1 MIAKMDKY
9 YFVVL
14 RKQHEDFLSRLQELG
29 LVDVTTTG
37 WEPAEGDRELMTSIE
52 KHRAAVSTLRRALSE
67 GKWTGGKAFG
77 SGAEAFDKYQAAQS
91 EVSALSAERSRLLK
105 AAEEAAPW
113 GDFDPEKVQKLKND
127 GIVLR
132 FFSVYDSDFAKK
144 SEQWASEY
152 TVEPINS
159 VDGVTYFAVVASPE
173 QDVAIDAQEYKSLT
187 MTAAQ
192 AEAGARK
199 LEDEIEGWDKVFADA
214 AASVDAI
221 ERDAEELT
229 DRLNLTRAAE
239 CGRSEADGEL
249 VVMEAWAE
257 TSTAQ
262 TVTAMLEE
270 YPDVIYIKED
280 PTPED
285 DTPVKLHNN
294 RFASLFELIGSM
306 YALPKYGTVDLTPFF
321 APFYMLFFA
330 ICLNDAGYGAIIF
343 LAGLFLLLKGGASMK
358 RPAKLSMICGG
369 ATVLFGLYTGSLFGM
384 SLPELLGYP
393 DTAHSPFLDFQNQ
406 FFSIALAIGV
416 IQILLGMFINIC
428 MTTRLF
434 GLRYA
439 LGTLGWFLLLV
450 SGCLAAALPM
460 LNEAWT
466 IPWFSTSSPAFYAVC
481 CISLVL
487 MLFFNSPGKNLFINF
502 GSGLWNTYNNV
513 TGLLSDVLSYIRLFA
528 IGLSGGVLALVFNR
542 LALGLTGLDAGF
554 ADSSVVAIVA
564 KIVGASVILLIGHG
578 INLFMSSIS
587 SFVHPMRLTFVEFFK
602 NAGFEMTS
610 RSFEPLKKVKE

>member
-1 MIAKMDKY
+1 MIARMDKY

-14 RKQHEDFLSRLQELG
+14 GRQHEDFLSQLQNLG

-37 WEPAEGDRELMTSIE
+37 WEPSERDRELMTSIE
-52 KHRAAVSTLRRALSE
+52 KHRTAVSTLRRALSE

-77 SGAEAFDKYQAAQS
+77 SGVEAFDKYQAAQS
-91 EVSALSAERSRLLK
+91 AVSGLAAEQARLLK
-105 AAEEAAPW
+105 VSEEAAPW
-113 GDFDPEKVQKLKND
+113 GDFDPVMVLKLLYD

-132 FFSVYDSDFAKK
+132 FFSAYDSDFAKK
-144 SEQWASEY
+144 SEQWSSEY
-152 TVEPINS
+152 TIEPINS
-159 VDGVTYFAVVASPE
+159 TEGVTYFAVVASPE

-192 AEAGARK
+192 AEARVRE
-199 LEDEIEGWDKVFADA
+199 LEDEIKGWDKVFADA

-221 ERDAEELT
+221 ERDAVELT
-229 DRLNLTRAAE
+229 DRLHFARVAQS
-239 CGRSEADGEL
+239 GKSEADGAL

-257 TSTAQ
+257 TSTAPA
-262 TVTAMLEE
+262 VTAMLEK

-285 DTPVKLHNN
+285 NTPVKLHNN

-330 ICLNDAGYGAIIF
+330 ICLNDAGYGAIIL
-343 LAGLFLLLKGGASMK
+343 LAGLFLLLKGGPSMK
-358 RPAKLSMICGG
+358 RPAKLSMVCGG
-369 ATVLFGLYTGSLFGM
+369 ATVLFGLYTGSVFGM

-393 DTAHSPFLDFQNQ
+393 DIAHSPFLDFQNQ

-434 GLRYA
+434 GFRYA
-439 LGTLGWFLLLV
+439 LGSLGWFLLLV

-460 LNEAWT
+460 LNEAWV
-466 IPWFSTSSPAFYAVC
+466 IPGFTTSSVAFYAVC
-481 CISLVL
+481 GVALVL
-487 MLFFNSPGKNLFINF
+487 MLFFNSPGKNLFVNF
-502 GSGLWNTYNNV
+502 GSGLWNTYNNI

-554 ADSSVVAIVA
+554 GDSSVAVIVA
-564 KIVGASVILLIGHG
+564 KIIGASVILLIGHG

-602 NAGFEMTS
+602 NAGFEMTT
-610 RSFEPLKKVKE
+610 RNFEPLKKIKE